1 MKRITT
7 VCGDIAPEN
16 LGFTDMH
23 EHIMFNGADMGA
35 ICRPAM
41 PTDLPVKYEDKVSLE
56 NIGFLKRNFPL
67 VADAMDLNDEEAMTR
82 EVQEYKDS
90 GGDSMVELSVP
101 GIRLDVEAV
110 RRISEK
116 TGVHVITAAGYYVET
131 S

>member
-1 MKRITT
+1 MGPENLPQSVTYRLLKAIFRHAPAYIYGLEGFTFMKRVTT
-7 VCGDIAPEN
+7 VCGDIAPEE

-67 VADAMDLNDEEAMTR
+67 V
-82 EVQEYKDS
+82 
-90 GGDSMVELSVP
+90 
-101 GIRLDVEAV
+101 
-110 RRISEK
+110 
-116 TGVHVITAAGYYVET
+116 
-131 S
+131 

>member
-1 MKRITT
+1 MHLKIRFGGGRKNGCPAGRWEDFAFMKRITT

-56 NIGFLKRNFPL
+56 NIGF
-67 VADAMDLNDEEAMTR
+67 
-82 EVQEYKDS
+82 
-90 GGDSMVELSVP
+90 
-101 GIRLDVEAV
+101 
-110 RRISEK
+110 
-116 TGVHVITAAGYYVET
+116 
-131 S
+131 